1 MLCRDS
7 GDRDRS
13 ARTSSRRERRQPRRT
28 GRGVEWSSAPD
39 DERAIKALIEKYGY
53 ARMIAAVI
61 RNFTPEHKQLGIK
74 PRNISPADLG
84 L

>member
-1 MLCRDS
+1 MT
-7 GDRDRS
+7 S
-13 ARTSSRRERRQPRRT
+13 ARS
-28 GRGVEWSSAPD
+28 
-39 DERAIKALIEKYGY
+39 ALIEKYGY

-61 RNFTPEHKQLGIK
+61 RNFTPEHKQLRIK

>member
-1 MLCRDS
+1 MADDEHTPS
-7 GDRDRS
+7 DRWFG
-13 ARTSSRRERRQPRRT
+13 TL
-28 GRGVEWSSAPD
+28 APD